1 MLRTAL
7 ISLAFAS
14 TPAFAQAHF
23 QAQPE
28 ARPTQQ
34 RVLARDNIW
43 RCGDTLCTSP
53 RTTTRPA
60 IVCST
65 LVRQIGQL
73 RSFSVAGAPFNAE
86 QLAAC
91 NARAHAR

>member
-1 MLRTAL
+1 MFRMVL

-28 ARPTQQ
+28 TRPSEQ

-43 RCGDTLCTSP
+43 RCGETLCTSP

-65 LVRQIGQL
+65 LVREIGQL
-73 RSFSVAGAPFNAE
+73 RSFRAAGRPFSAE
-86 QLAAC
+86 QLADC
-91 NARAHAR
+91 NARARAR

>member
-1 MLRTAL
+1 MFRTAL
-7 ISLAFAS
+7 ISLAFVSA
-14 TPAFAQAHF
+14 PAFAQAHF

-28 ARPTQQ
+28 ARPAAQ

-43 RCGDTLCTSP
+43 RCGESYCTSP

-65 LVRQIGQL
+65 LVREIGQL
-73 RSFSVAGAPFNAE
+73 RSFSAGGQPFSAE

-91 NARAHAR
+91 NARARGR